1 MRLLFSYAFDWVS
14 LIAVAGIA
22 AALGHIDPAK
32 RPFSL
37 VNPDISC
44 VFVTPPPGLI
54 VHGNSA
60 CQRPP
65 PSPSANNY
73 SR

>member
-1 MRLLFSYAFDWVS
+1 MRLLLSYAFDWIS

-44 VFVTPPPGLI
+44 VFVPPGLI
-54 VHGNSA
+54 VDGNSA

-73 SR
+73 SQ

>member
-1 MRLLFSYAFDWVS
+1 MRLLLSYAFDWIS

-44 VFVTPPPGLI
+44 VFVPPDI
-54 VHGNSA
+54 NIHSNSA
-60 CQRPP
+60 CQRPT
-65 PSPSANNY
+65 PSPHN
-73 SR
+73 

>member
-1 MRLLFSYAFDWVS
+1 MRLLLSYAFDWIS

-44 VFVTPPPGLI
+44 VFVTP
-54 VHGNSA
+54 
-60 CQRPP
+60 RPHCRWQFRLST
-65 PSPSANNY
+65 PSTIPIS
-73 SR
+73 